1 MIFLHGWGASI
12 SAFLFV
18 AKAFSATHRV
28 TVLDF
33 AGFGRSDEPSEVYSV
48 AKYADDVLKL
58 LAYLGIENGI
68 FVGHSFG
75 GRVCLELASGY
86 PHIVRK
92 LVLVDSAGI
101 KPRRGIKY
109 CVKVGLHKLLRK
121 MGFKGLSGSSDFR
134 ALSPLMKETFKNVVN
149 YDQTA
154 LLCKIQ
160 CPTAIFWGRNDG
172 ETPAYMAKKLN
183 KGIAD
188 SVIFWLDGGH
198 FSYADDSAKFIAI
211 LRAFVG

>member
-1 MIFLHGWGASI
+1 M
-12 SAFLFV
+12 
-18 AKAFSATHRV
+18 
-28 TVLDF
+28 LDF
-33 AGFGRSDEPSEVYSV
+33 AGFGGSDEPSEVYSV

-75 GRVCLELASGY
+75 GRVCLELASGC

-134 ALSPLMKETFKNVVN
+134 ALSPLMKETFKNVVKYYATMMEPWDGPASILFSDGDILGAQRRRN
-149 YDQTA
+149 ACIYGKKAKQRHYGFRNILVGWRA
-154 LLCKIQ
+154 FFLCGRQCKIY
-160 CPTAIFWGRNDG
+160 CNTA
-172 ETPAYMAKKLN
+172 
-183 KGIAD
+183 
-188 SVIFWLDGGH
+188 SVCRVSIYKSLYEFRSD
-198 FSYADDSAKFIAI
+198 
-211 LRAFVG
+211 